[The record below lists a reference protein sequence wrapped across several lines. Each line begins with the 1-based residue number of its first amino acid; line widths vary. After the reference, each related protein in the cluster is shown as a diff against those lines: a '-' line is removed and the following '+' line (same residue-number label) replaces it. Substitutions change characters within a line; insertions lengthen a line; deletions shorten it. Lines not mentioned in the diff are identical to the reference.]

1 MMSNK
6 PFDFNKHV
14 AETVLTYDDPSPEYR
29 KELEKYLST
38 YKKKPIETR
47 RAPLKK
53 KSDTQVPS
61 NIELD
66 IEFPKYFK
74 RSPLAFFEV
83 QPKPKEKKSTGLA
96 KILGVSDE

>member
-1 MMSNK
+1 M
-6 PFDFNKHV
+6 
-14 AETVLTYDDPSPEYR
+14 
-29 KELEKYLST
+29 
-38 YKKKPIETR
+38 
-47 RAPLKK
+47 KK
-53 KSDTQVPS
+53 KSNTQVPS

-66 IEFPKYFK
+66 IKFPKYFK